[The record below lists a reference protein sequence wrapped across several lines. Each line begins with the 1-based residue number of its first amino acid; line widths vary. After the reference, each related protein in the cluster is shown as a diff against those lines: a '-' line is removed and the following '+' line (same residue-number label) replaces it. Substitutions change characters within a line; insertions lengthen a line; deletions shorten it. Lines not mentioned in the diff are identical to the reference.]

1 MKKLLSLAF
10 LAVLGWSSL
19 AHAGSNP
26 ETLKLLLSKLAPVMV
41 SSSPPPLVISEY
53 FPEIISAP

>member
-26 ETLKLLLSKLAPVMV
+26 ETLRVALLPDENAATVIKNNR
-41 SSSPPPLVISEY
+41 PLE
-53 FPEIISAP
+53 E

>member
-19 AHAGSNP
+19 AHAGSN
-26 ETLKLLLSKLAPVMV
+26 V
-41 SSSPPPLVISEY
+41 SATKSPRLP
-53 FPEIISAP
+53 